1 MDTKKPGVVSY
12 DQVGDEYLQN
22 RKLRKS
28 AGWILLWA
36 LGVGAVISG
45 DYFGWNFGLKH
56 GFWPLAIA
64 TVLMAAMYICMVFTI
79 AELSAALPHA
89 GGFFSFTRNA
99 FGPTGGFICGLTD
112 TIEYVITPAVIV
124 VGIGGYVNKLVFG
137 DSTPPVAVTF
147 LWWFLFYAVFV
158 AINIRGVE
166 LTLKIGLVITGI
178 AAAVLVLFYVS
189 AISTGAFSWDKLH
202 NITAPETA
210 ANSWLPPGV
219 WGIFA
224 ALPAAMWFYLAIEQ
238 LPLAAEEAHDA
249 VNDMPKALIWGML
262 TLLVLSLCTLVL
274 NTGVGGGAAEM
285 SVSDAPL
292 ADGFLAV
299 FGTGTASWLLIL
311 ISLTGLVASFHGII
325 YAYGR
330 VLFALSRAGYFPRW
344 MSLTG
349 KNHTPYVA
357 IILGAG
363 IGFACAVV
371 IQFAGDDS
379 LVGKSLLSMAVF
391 GAVISYAMVMLSF
404 IKLRITRPNMPR
416 PYRSPLGIPGAV
428 VGLVLSLIALLA
440 TFADEAARPGV
451 WGVAIFVFL
460 GIVYFFVY
468 SRHHLVAQAPEEED
482 ALIAQAEHELSH

>member
-1 MDTKKPGVVSY
+1 M
-12 DQVGDEYLQN
+12 
-22 RKLRKS
+22 
-28 AGWILLWA
+28 
-36 LGVGAVISG
+36 
-45 DYFGWNFGLKH
+45 
-56 GFWPLAIA
+56 
-64 TVLMAAMYICMVFTI
+64 
-79 AELSAALPHA
+79 
-89 GGFFSFTRNA
+89 
-99 FGPTGGFICGLTD
+99 
-112 TIEYVITPAVIV
+112 
-124 VGIGGYVNKLVFG
+124 
-137 DSTPPVAVTF
+137 
-147 LWWFLFYAVFV
+147 

-166 LTLKIGLVITGI
+166 LTSKIGLVITGI

-202 NITAPETA
+202 NITALETA
-210 ANSWLPPGV
+210 ANSWV
-219 WGIFA
+219 
-224 ALPAAMWFYLAIEQ
+224 
-238 LPLAAEEAHDA
+238 
-249 VNDMPKALIWGML
+249 
-262 TLLVLSLCTLVL
+262 TTR
-274 NTGVGGGAAEM
+274 GVGNLRSFTGGNVVLF
-285 SVSDAPL
+285 SNR
-292 ADGFLAV
+292 
-299 FGTGTASWLLIL
+299 TASTRCGRSPRCRLRYAHSADMGHVDVARFIL
-311 ISLTGLVASFHGII
+311 VHIGVEHWCRRRSGGNVRVRCPV
-325 YAYGR
+325 GR
-330 VLFALSRAGYFPRW
+330 WIPRCVWHWDRIMAVDSHFTNQSDQQFSRHHLRLRSCIVRVVPRPGYFPRW

-379 LVGKSLLSMAVF
+379 LVGKSLISMAVF

-440 TFADEAARPGV
+440 TFEDEAARPGV

-482 ALIAQAEHELSH
+482 A